1 MKRLC
6 VFAHW
11 DKDNIIDDYVIYY
24 LKALKEVCD
33 SIIFVS
39 DCDLTNEELKKIN
52 NLVEYSISKKH
63 QEYDFGS
70 YKRGYLLAKEKN
82 IDFDELIF
90 ANDSCYGPFY
100 PLLPIFKKMEKKNF
114 DFWGLTQ
121 NSYGIIQRND
131 INYPTWSPHIQS
143 YFLVLNKKV
152 FSSKAFNNFIFSIK
166 KEKSKDDIIKNYEIG
181 LSNILKKEN
190 FKSGVYINR
199 FKHTEN
205 CLASK
210 WDKLILKYHYPFIKT
225 NLIKYG
231 DYFLGEIKNWDTVIN
246 SISNYPINYIQK
258 NSQRYNTT
266 YNSKY
271 DNFNKYRKIRF
282 MILRN
287 LPMEFRYITIF
298 IEKFLYQTLNTLC
311 FNKLK
316 KF

>member
-24 LKALKEVCD
+24 LNSLKEICD
-33 SIIFVS
+33 NIIFVS
-39 DCDLTNEELKKIN
+39 DCDLTKKELTKIDN
-52 NLVEYSISKKH
+52 IVKYSIAQKH
-63 QEYDFGS
+63 GEYDFGS

-100 PLLPIFKKMEKKNF
+100 PLKPIFEKMEKKNL
-114 DFWGLTQ
+114 DFWGMTQ
-121 NSYGIIQRND
+121 NSYGIVQRND

-143 YFLVLNKKV
+143 YFLVFNKKIL
-152 FSSKAFNNFIFSIK
+152 SSKVFKTFILSIK
-166 KEKSKDDIIKNYEIG
+166 KENSKIDIIKNYEIG
-181 LSNILKKEN
+181 LSEILKKEK
-190 FKSGVYINR
+190 FKSGVFINK

-210 WDKLILKYHYPFIKT
+210 WDKLILKYHFPFIKS

-231 DYFLGEIKNWDTVIN
+231 DYFLGEIKNWSSIIA
-246 SISNYPINYIQK
+246 SISDYPINYIK
-258 NSQRYNTT
+258 TNCQRYNTH
-266 YNSKY
+266 YYSRY
-271 DNFNKYRKIRF
+271 DNYNNYRKIRF
-282 MILRN
+282 MLLRN
-287 LPMEFRYITIF
+287 LPMEFRCIIIF
-298 IEKFLYQTLNTLC
+298 IEKTLYLLLNTLC